1 MSLEKRIDEQEASLS
16 PDQILLRW
24 LDETMKFKSR
34 LEYMM
39 WVSLDWR
46 TRHPFSVFFRDL
58 RPLATSKSREKA
70 AERRKRLLTAE
81 ETLRLGYYLFDGA
94 NQTVER
100 QLQYLF
106 PLAGP
111 RSLSMKVRQSAS
123 EFSVAPAAARA

>member
-58 RPLATSKSREKA
+58 LGRLQHQNPGRRPP
-70 AERRKRLLTAE
+70 
-81 ETLRLGYYLFDGA
+81 
-94 NQTVER
+94 N
-100 QLQYLF
+100 
-106 PLAGP
+106 AG
-111 RSLSMKVRQSAS
+111 SAC
-123 EFSVAPAAARA
+123 